1 MTELLSA
8 SLIHPTAVVDPGA
21 RIAADVIVG
30 PYCVIG
36 AHVEIESHCHIGA
49 HVVIDGI
56 TRIGAGNR
64 IFPFASLGQDPQDKK
79 YAGEATQLEIGRGNT
94 IREYV
99 TINRG
104 TVQDHGVTRIGD
116 DNWIMAYVHIAH
128 DCHIGSHAVLA
139 NNATLAGH
147 VHLGDYVTLGGATLV
162 HQFCHI
168 GEHAFTAFGAR
179 VNKNVPPFVTVSEG
193 RARPRG
199 LNSEGL
205 KRRGFDDQ
213 RIRLLKDAYRLVYR
227 SELPLEQAIER
238 LGELAAASED
248 VRRLRD
254 FLRNCTRS
262 IVR

>member
-1 MTELLSA
+1 MTQLTGA
-8 SLIHPTAVVDPGA
+8 SLIHATALVDPAA
-21 RIAADVIVG
+21 RVAADAIVG
-30 PYCVIG
+30 PYSVIG
-36 AHVEIESHCHIGA
+36 PDVEIDRNCWVGS
-49 HVVIDGI
+49 HVVIGGR
-56 TRIGAGNR
+56 TRIGADNR
-64 IFPFASLGQDPQDKK
+64 IFPFASLGQEPQDKK
-79 YAGEATQLEIGRGNT
+79 YAGEATRLEIGRGNT
-94 IREYV
+94 IREFV

-104 TVQDHGVTRIGD
+104 TVQDQGVTRIGD

-128 DCHIGSHAVLA
+128 DCCIGSHTVLA

-168 GEHAFTAFGAR
+168 GEHAFAAFGAR
-179 VNKNVPPFVTVSEG
+179 INKNVPPFVTVCEG

-205 KRRGFDDQ
+205 KRRGFDEA
-213 RIRLLKDAYRLVYR
+213 RIRALKEAYRLVYR
-227 SELPLEQAIER
+227 SDLPLEQVIEQ
-238 LGELAAASED
+238 LGELATASDD

-254 FLRNCTRS
+254 FLRDGQRS

>member
-1 MTELLSA
+1 MGA
-8 SLIHPTAVVDPGA
+8 SLIHATALVDPAA
-21 RIAADVIVG
+21 RVAADVIVG
-30 PYCVIG
+30 PYTVIG
-36 AHVEIESHCHIGA
+36 PDVEIGQNCWIGS
-49 HVVIDGI
+49 HVVIGGD
-56 TRIGAGNR
+56 TRIGADNR

-79 YAGEATQLEIGRGNT
+79 YAGEATRVDIGRGNT

-104 TVQDHGVTRIGD
+104 TVQDTGVTRIGD

-128 DCHIGSHAVLA
+128 DCCIGSHTVLA

-162 HQFCHI
+162 HQFCQI
-168 GEHAFTAFGAR
+168 GEHAFAAFGAR
-179 VNKNVPPFVTVSEG
+179 INKNVPPFITVCEG

-199 LNSEGL
+199 LNIEGL
-205 KRRGFDDQ
+205 KRRGFDEA
-213 RIRLLKDAYRLVYR
+213 RIRALKDAYRLVYR
-227 SELPLEQAIER
+227 SDLSLEQAIEQ
-238 LGELAAASED
+238 LAELATVSED

-254 FLRNCTRS
+254 FLQDGQRS